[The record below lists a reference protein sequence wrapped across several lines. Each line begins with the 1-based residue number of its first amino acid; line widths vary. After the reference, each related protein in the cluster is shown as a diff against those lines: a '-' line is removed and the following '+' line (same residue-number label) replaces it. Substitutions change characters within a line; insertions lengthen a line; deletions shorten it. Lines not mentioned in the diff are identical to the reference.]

1 MSDYLTNYSCTLSN
15 KLFVDFFA
23 SFTQIFKKVII
34 QTEILDFFSQGR
46 EVFIGKDF
54 VCFELH
60 QFHLHVALVLQS
72 LQ

>member
-1 MSDYLTNYSCTLSN
+1 M
-15 KLFVDFFA
+15 
-23 SFTQIFKKVII
+23 QIFKKVII

>member
-1 MSDYLTNYSCTLSN
+1 MSDYLTNYSCTLNN
-15 KLFVDFFA
+15 KLFFDFFA

-34 QTEILDFFSQGR
+34 QSEILDFFSQGH

-54 VCFELH
+54 VCFALD